1 MIYDTPSLLPLN
13 FNDEMQKENEKDAK
27 KLMESA
33 IFIKEISKDLN
44 ILIEDSQEQIET
56 TVELIEESDEKVKN
70 SNTKLEEAKY
80 YHFRSKLWKTSFINA
95 FLGFIIGGPI
105 GGAVG
110 VGTGISAIG
119 LGISSALFGGATTG
133 VATYGILKNKIKNLS

>member
-1 MIYDTPSLLPLN
+1 MIYDTPNLLQLN
-13 FNDEMQKENEKDAK
+13 YDDELERENREDAK

-44 ILIEDSQEQIET
+44 ILIEDAQEPIET
-56 TVELIEESDEKVKN
+56 TVELIEDTNNTVKDA
-70 SNTKLEEAKY
+70 NTKLEEAKY
-80 YHFRSKLWKTSFINA
+80 HHFRSKLWKTSFINA

-105 GGAVG
+105 GGAIG

-133 VATYGILKNKIKNLS
+133 AATYGILKNKIKNLS